1 MMRGMKKK
9 WFLLL
14 VPLFLLLSFLVSTG
28 EPFAA
33 SDQFEL
39 QKGDAI
45 RSIEDNDNDIYA
57 INEYGYKRIF
67 LNPVIFNFYG
77 HLGGFENVKLINRE
91 GRDSFKTSSLFR
103 NCENQDKKVYAL
115 ELTGEDEG
123 ALHWIDMSGSA
134 AVAGDTDFF
143 KKVFCINSKELSW
156 YDIGPPYTSLIQMP
170 DYSFT
175 VPVPSTNL
183 SVDLKIND
191 SDSPGPIEWN
201 SVLNVAW
208 TSQNAVRCSGMYY
221 IALLDEGDAETDR
234 DNLPLKGSLSFYGRY
249 TVPSDLKNIIA
260 QILCYDKNDNYAD
273 DYISVPIKEGS
284 IPSIQN
290 IAISTAKIELGEK
303 YEIAWE
309 SENLDSDVSI
319 ILGKGEGGET
329 GEFWYIVKNIPNT
342 GSYTWNTGIAIT
354 PDTIR
359 GTVDS
364 ALGPGK
370 YSIIILNSEETIFNS
385 SAKNFEI

>member
-1 MMRGMKKK
+1 MKEMKKK

-14 VPLFLLLSFLVSTG
+14 VPLFLLLSFFMSVG
-28 EPFAA
+28 EPFSA

-39 QKGDAI
+39 RKGDVI
-45 RSIEDNDNDIYA
+45 RSIEDDDNDVYI

-67 LNPVIFNFYG
+67 LNPAIFNFYG
-77 HLGGFENVKLINRE
+77 HLGGFENVKLINQE

-115 ELTGEDEG
+115 EQIGEDEG
-123 ALHWIDMSGSA
+123 TLHWIDMSGSA
-134 AVAGDTDFF
+134 AVAADTNFF
-143 KKVFCINSKELSW
+143 KKVFCINSKELNW
-156 YDIGPPYTSLIQMP
+156 YNIGSPYTSLSQMP

-175 VPVPSTNL
+175 VPVPSANL
-183 SVDLKIND
+183 SVDLKING

-273 DYISVPIKEGS
+273 DYILIPIKEES
-284 IPSIQN
+284 APSIQN
-290 IAISTAKIELGEK
+290 IAISTAKVELGEK
-303 YEIAWE
+303 YEITWE
-309 SENLDSDVSI
+309 SENLDSSVNI
-319 ILGKGEGGET
+319 ILGKGEGDET
-329 GEFWYIVKNIPNT
+329 GEFWYIAKNVPNA
-342 GSYTWNTGIAIT
+342 GNYTWNTGMAVT
-354 PDTIR
+354 PDTAR
-359 GTVDS
+359 GASDS
-364 ALGPGK
+364 MPGPGK

-385 SAKNFEI
+385 SANSFEI